1 MPRKNENESLEV
13 IKTADFLVPL
23 NVLSEVMGISVPT
36 LRKYV
41 NNFGAPQHSH
51 GLYCLKD
58 FVRWYLKS
66 YGVALES
73 GDDQESADESD
84 EGSLKRRQ
92 TKAETRY
99 REAKAAQ
106 AELQLKIMRGEYL
119 PKEEVES
126 EWASRVSAVRVGLL
140 NFAKSLPL
148 DLVGKD
154 APEIEVVLRREAES
168 LLNEY
173 SRGGQYTPKVEL
185 ASGGVAAEGEARVE
199 ASGKAHGE

>member
-1 MPRKNENESLEV
+1 MQGKTENEAPEV
-13 IKTADFLVPL
+13 IKTADFLVTIH
-23 NVLSEVMGISVPT
+23 VLSEIMGISIPT

-51 GLYCLKD
+51 GLYRLKD
-58 FVRWYLKS
+58 FVQWYLKS
-66 YGVALES
+66 YGIASES
-73 GDDQESADESD
+73 GEQDDGAESD

-106 AELQLKIMRGEYL
+106 AELQLKILRGEYL
-119 PKEEVES
+119 PREEVEA

-140 NFAKSLPL
+140 NFAKALPL

-154 APEIEVVLRREAES
+154 AQGIEVVLRREAES

-173 SRGGQYTPKVEL
+173 SRSGQYTPKVEP
-185 ASGGVAAEGEARVE
+185 AERGVAPEGEDGVE
-199 ASGKAHGE
+199 AAGKAHGE